1 MLFILT
7 VWENRP
13 ADALKV
19 SQKDLLRVTSLGRPQ
34 DVSFEPLIQIYFHCV
49 PKTLK
54 SQLFYSLKF
63 LEKRSMVKRSVLVH
77 QMCVSDTKKQKK
89 KVVDFL
95 VCYQTYQLQIY
106 QKICHRLRSY
116 LDRRRKNQSRA
127 EFSMSPHP
135 LINY

>member
-54 SQLFYSLKF
+54 G
-63 LEKRSMVKRSVLVH
+63 
-77 QMCVSDTKKQKK
+77 
-89 KVVDFL
+89 
-95 VCYQTYQLQIY
+95 
-106 QKICHRLRSY
+106 
-116 LDRRRKNQSRA
+116 
-127 EFSMSPHP
+127 
-135 LINY
+135 